1 MTTTTRRAAY
11 ASMQPS
17 ILSRLVTLVRTPFTH
32 VYASPIWLAVRLYLG
47 YMWFWMGVQ
56 KLQIGFLSSD
66 PIGPIL
72 KAVADGTLKVPA
84 EFFRPVAGLLV
95 DSGLT
100 PLISFS
106 MPFLEIAVALSFVT
120 GVLVVPAAV
129 GATLLNIIFVLSGIG
144 QIRLDGRFIALQL
157 LLILAYRIVGTIG
170 FQKLA
175 TRMFLAALVALR
187 IKKATPAAARS

>member
-1 MTTTTRRAAY
+1 MTATTRRAAY
-11 ASMQPS
+11 AATPVS
-17 ILSRLVTLVRTPFTH
+17 ILGRLLALLRAPFTH

-72 KAVADGTLKVPA
+72 QAAANGTLKVPA
-84 EFFRPVAGLLV
+84 AFFRPVAGLLV
-95 DSGLT
+95 ESGLT

-120 GVLVVPAAV
+120 GVLVVPAAI

-144 QIRLDGRFIALQL
+144 QIQLDGRFIALQL

-170 FQKLA
+170 FEKLA
-175 TRMFLAALVALR
+175 TRIFTAALVALR
-187 IKKATPAAARS
+187 IKKATPRAAHS

>member
-11 ASMQPS
+11 AATPSM
-17 ILSRLVTLVRTPFTH
+17 LGRLLTLVRAPFTH

-95 DSGLT
+95 ESGLT

-144 QIRLDGRFIALQL
+144 HIKLDGRFIALQV
-157 LLILAYRIVGTIG
+157 LLILAFRIVGTIG
-170 FQKLA
+170 LEKLA
-175 TRMFLAALVALR
+175 TRILMAALVALR
-187 IKKATPAAARS
+187 IKKAPKTASA

>member
-1 MTTTTRRAAY
+1 MTATTRRATY
-11 ASMQPS
+11 ATTQPS
-17 ILSRLVTLVRTPFTH
+17 ILGRLFALVRAPFTH
-32 VYASPIWLAVRLYLG
+32 VYASPVWLAVRLYLG

-56 KLQIGFLSSD
+56 KLQIGFLTSD

-72 KAVADGTLKVPA
+72 KAAADGTLKVPA
-84 EFFRPVAGLLV
+84 AFFRPVAALLV

-106 MPFLEIAVALSFVT
+106 MPLLEIAVALSFVT
-120 GVLVVPAAV
+120 GVLVVPAAL

-175 TRMFLAALVALR
+175 TRIFYAVLVALR
-187 IKKATPAAARS
+187 IKKVPNTASA

>member
-17 ILSRLVTLVRTPFTH
+17 ILGRLMSLVRAPFTH

-84 EFFRPVAGLLV
+84 AFFRPVAALLV

-106 MPFLEIAVALSFVT
+106 MPLLEIAVALSFVT
-120 GVLVVPAAV
+120 GVLVVPAAL

-187 IKKATPAAARS
+187 IKKAPNAASA